1 MAGMY
6 EYNHA
11 GAKIKAMKAGLLQQE
26 DYEHLIRMPS
36 VQEAALYL
44 KSSTCYR
51 EALKD
56 LQEDNIH
63 RGHLEILLY
72 RSMAE
77 DADKISH
84 YVSGYE
90 KELFY
95 HIYTDREIEDI
106 KKMLRFLRL
115 GRPLA
120 EMDTET
126 LFRDQRSQVDFEK
139 CLAAKT
145 EAELIEGLK
154 ATIYYP
160 PLKALL
166 SEKGTLP
173 IFDTE
178 MTLDYYGNMEIIR
191 RIQNFKMQAAE
202 GLAMKM
208 FGSLFDYRNILY
220 VYRGRRYYNLPKE
233 ILYRYLVP
241 LYYRISKQEIRGM
254 IEAASLEDA
263 VRIADQSFY
272 GRIFDLRRKGRGLA
286 FQRFMR
292 KEWLHL
298 MNAHPFGLAS
308 ILGYLL
314 LKEIE
319 IRDITVIIEGIR
331 YSVISSMD
339 LTKEIAFPLSRKEGE
354 SSGH

>member
-1 MAGMY
+1 MAGLY

-11 GAKIKAMKAGLLQQE
+11 GAKIKAMKAKLLQRE
-26 DYEHLIRMPS
+26 DYERLIQMPS

-51 EALKD
+51 DALQD
-56 LQEDNIH
+56 LHEDNIH
-63 RGHLEILLY
+63 RGHLEVLLY

-90 KELFY
+90 KELFD
-95 HIYTDREIEDI
+95 HIYIDREIEDI
-106 KKMLRFLRL
+106 KRMFRFLRL
-115 GRPLA
+115 GRPLS

-126 LFRDQRSQVDFEK
+126 LFRDRRSQVDFEK
-139 CLAAKT
+139 CLAAKN
-145 EAELIEGLK
+145 ENELLEGLK
-154 ATIYYP
+154 ATTYYL

-166 SEKGTLP
+166 QEKGQLP
-173 IFDTE
+173 IFDAE
-178 MTLDYYGNMEIIR
+178 MTLDYYGSLEIIR

-202 GLAMKM
+202 GLAMEM
-208 FGSLFDYRNILY
+208 FGSRFDYRNISY
-220 VYRGRRYYNLPKE
+220 VYRGRHYYNLPKE
-233 ILYRYLVP
+233 MLYRYLVP
-241 LYYRISKQEIRGM
+241 LYYRISKQEIHEM
-254 IEAASLEDA
+254 IEAPTLEEA
-263 VRIADQSFY
+263 IRISNQSFY
-272 GRIFDLRRKGRGLA
+272 GQVFNLNQKGRILA

-292 KEWLHL
+292 KQWLHL

-331 YSVISSMD
+331 YAVISSMD
-339 LTKEIAFPLSRKEGE
+339 LTKEIAFPLSGKEGE
-354 SSGH
+354 NSGH

>member
-26 DYEHLIRMPS
+26 DYERLIRMPS

-56 LQEDNIH
+56 LREDNIH

-106 KKMLRFLRL
+106 KRMLRFLRL
-115 GRPLA
+115 GRPLT

-139 CLAAKT
+139 CLAAK
-145 EAELIEGLK
+145 
-154 ATIYYP
+154 P
-160 PLKALL
+160 
-166 SEKGTLP
+166 
-173 IFDTE
+173 
-178 MTLDYYGNMEIIR
+178 R
-191 RIQNFKMQAAE
+191 QN
-202 GLAMKM
+202 
-208 FGSLFDYRNILY
+208 
-220 VYRGRRYYNLPKE
+220 
-233 ILYRYLVP
+233 
-241 LYYRISKQEIRGM
+241 
-254 IEAASLEDA
+254 
-263 VRIADQSFY
+263 
-272 GRIFDLRRKGRGLA
+272 
-286 FQRFMR
+286 
-292 KEWLHL
+292 
-298 MNAHPFGLAS
+298 
-308 ILGYLL
+308 
-314 LKEIE
+314 
-319 IRDITVIIEGIR
+319 
-331 YSVISSMD
+331 
-339 LTKEIAFPLSRKEGE
+339 
-354 SSGH
+354 